1 MRLDSCM
8 ISMLSAGG
16 QARSF
21 EDMRAEAVGVPA
33 RQPAEGCLPVRGI
46 AKEKPV
52 PEDELLGMSYFCR

>member
-1 MRLDSCM
+1 M
-8 ISMLSAGG
+8 ISMPSAGG

-21 EDMRAEAVGVPA
+21 EDMRAEAVDVPA

-52 PEDELLGMSYFCR
+52 PEDE